1 MEAPAAQTPTEQRLA
16 LIRLEAL
23 LRDRLVGVKPHERSA
38 EQQAVALVAS
48 SVLFHA
54 REAKPA
60 WQAHFERLR
69 LPVGDWRAAD
79 GVFLVESAEVVDAVA
94 PGDAATAAACA
105 RYAWR
110 ASRCAASR
118 RRPATA

>member
-1 MEAPAAQTPTEQRLA
+1 MAQTPTEQRLA
-16 LIRLEAL
+16 LMRLETL

-38 EQQAVALVAS
+38 EQQAVALVAA

-54 REAKPA
+54 REDKPV

-69 LPVGDWRAAD
+69 LPVGDWRVAD
-79 GVFLVESAEVVDAVA
+79 GVFLVESAEVVT
-94 PGDAATAAACA
+94 PWHQRHRPAAARGA
-105 RYAWR
+105 RCGSR

-118 RRPATA
+118 PVPATR